1 MKKRKNFEKLLMEL
15 LAQDEAA
22 ICNRIKKTSRGSGMW
37 TIYREK
43 KYVVVSPIEE
53 GNYPLVASH
62 YDTVRTN
69 YPPKLL
75 RLGDTIM
82 SAERAPIGGD
92 DRCGVAIALSLIQD
106 GIKANYCFFDEEES
120 GAGGSMAFLSKS
132 PEIAKRSTCYIGLD
146 RRGSKDAAVYS
157 YRSDTLMQLLSQFGY
172 EQACGSVTDISVI
185 QDKFPKAAANLSVGF
200 TQEHTPNERI
210 SIGDAYKTYLNMRKI
225 VKLTT
230 NVYFNDIESAYI
242 ASDYGLWPEDY
253 DNIASLEKELIN
265 GKIEEALSLN
275 EQDTIDLLL
284 DTSCRF
290 CSSFDQDTGEC
301 FLQDR
306 SDCLSYEEA
315 NEILR
320 EIKGEKY
327 KSYGF

>member
-1 MKKRKNFEKLLMEL
+1 MKKRKNFEKLLMKL
-15 LAQDEAA
+15 LVQDEAA
-22 ICNRIKKTSRGSGMW
+22 ICNRIKKTSRGMW
-37 TIYREK
+37 TIYKEK

-62 YDTVRTN
+62 YDTVRMSK

-75 RLGDTIM
+75 RLGDTIV

-106 GIKANYCFFDEEES
+106 GIKANYCFFDEEEI
-120 GAGGSMAFLSKS
+120 GAGGSRAFLSKS

-146 RRGSKDAAVYS
+146 RRGSKEAAVYS

-172 EQACGSVTDISVI
+172 EQAFGSMTDISVI
-185 QDKFPKAAANLSVGF
+185 QDKLPKAAANLSVGF
-200 TQEHTPNERI
+200 TEEHTPNEKI

-225 VKLTT
+225 IKLTT
-230 NVYFNDIESAYI
+230 NVYFNDIESIYA
-242 ASDYGLWPEDY
+242 ASNYGLRAEDY
-253 DNIASLEKELIN
+253 NDIYSWERDLIN
-265 GKIEEALSLN
+265 EKIKEALSLN
-275 EQDTIDLLL
+275 KEDTIDLLL

-320 EIKGEKY
+320 EIKGERY